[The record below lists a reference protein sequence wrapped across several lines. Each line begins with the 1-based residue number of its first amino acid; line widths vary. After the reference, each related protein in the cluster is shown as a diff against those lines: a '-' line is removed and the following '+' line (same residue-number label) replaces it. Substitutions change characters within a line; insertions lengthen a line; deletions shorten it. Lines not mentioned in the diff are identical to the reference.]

1 MFEMMFDELLRKYG
15 EDFNWSF
22 IAFTNK
28 YFIEEAKR
36 EIKKGHPLYG
46 ETIYS
51 TAKCDSN
58 DDVMYVISGERY
70 VIIHLT
76 YSENIDVSYPH
87 FILFNNLEEALCYI
101 EKRYLQENL

>member
-1 MFEMMFDELLRKYG
+1 MFESLFDELVRKYG

-36 EIKKGHPLYG
+36 EIKEGHLLYG
-46 ETIYS
+46 ETMYS

-58 DDVMYVISGERY
+58 DNVMYVISGERY
-70 VIIHLT
+70 VIVHLT
-76 YSENIDVSYPH
+76 YSGNKDASYPH
-87 FILFNNLEEALCYI
+87 FILFENLKEALSYI
-101 EKRYLQENL
+101 EKRYLQEYL

>member
-1 MFEMMFDELLRKYG
+1 MFEMMFDELLKKYD

-22 IAFTNK
+22 IVFTNK

-76 YSENIDVSYPH
+76 YSGNTDISYPH
-87 FILFNNLEEALCYI
+87 FILFKNLEEALNYI
-101 EKRYLQENL
+101 EKRYLQE